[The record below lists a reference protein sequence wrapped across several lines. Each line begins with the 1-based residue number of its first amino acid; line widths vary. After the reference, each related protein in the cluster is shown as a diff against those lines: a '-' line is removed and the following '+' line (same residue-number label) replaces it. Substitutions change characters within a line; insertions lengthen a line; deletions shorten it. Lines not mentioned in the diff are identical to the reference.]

1 MNTYGLTI
9 TKTEYTIFPKNKDT
23 EVLIEIGSRAEIQND
38 FLTIYNKNSISFMIP
53 ISDIR
58 CMISREV

>member
-1 MNTYGLTI
+1 MNTHSLTI
-9 TKTEYTIFPKNKDT
+9 SKIEYTIFLKNKDT
-23 EVLIEIGSRAEIQND
+23 DTLIAIGSRAEIQND

-53 ISDIR
+53 IADIH

>member
-1 MNTYGLTI
+1 MNTHSLTI
-9 TKTEYTIFPKNKDT
+9 SKIEYTIFPKNKDT
-23 EVLIEIGSRAEIQND
+23 DTLIVIGSRAEIQND

-53 ISDIR
+53 IADIH

>member
-9 TKTEYTIFPKNKDT
+9 PKTEYTIFPKNKDT
-23 EVLIEIGSRAEIQND
+23 EVLIAIGSRAEIQND
-38 FLTIYNKNSISFMIP
+38 FLTSYNKNSISFMIP

-58 CMISREV
+58 CMISREA

>member
-1 MNTYGLTI
+1 MNTHSLTI
-9 TKTEYTIFPKNKDT
+9 SKIEYIIFPKNKDT
-23 EVLIEIGSRAEIQND
+23 DVLIATGSRAEIQND

-53 ISDIR
+53 ISDIH